1 MTTDSHADWKA
12 KAIHEFKV
20 FWIIALYLFVFLG
33 LFTIYRR
40 LVVAETGSAY
50 LHYGIALIQALVIAK
65 IVLVGQMLSLSRKH
79 EDKALIWPI
88 LYKTL
93 LFAALVIAFGIVE
106 RLVEGW
112 MHHEGFKG
120 GLDKILSLGFDEF
133 SARMLLLVFSFI
145 PFFAFGELGRVIGMK
160 RLVSL
165 FFSKDAVR
173 AERARQVS

>member
-79 EDKALIWPI
+79 EDKALVWPI
-88 LYKTL
+88 LYKSI
-93 LFAALVIAFGIVE
+93 LFAGLVVAFGIIE

-112 MHHEGFKG
+112 IHHEGLMG
-120 GLDKILSLGFDEF
+120 GVGKILNLGVYEF
-133 SARMLLLVFSFI
+133 AARTLLLVVSFI
-145 PFFAFGELGRVIGMK
+145 PFFAFGELGRVLGMN
-160 RLVSL
+160 RLVAL
-165 FFSKDAVR
+165 FFSKDAVQ
-173 AERARQVS
+173 AERARRVS